1 MLYFLIFT
9 PTQEI
14 LRLCPPAIKV
24 DDAEEE
30 ELAEHPKESE
40 STFIRNEDQIEE
52 MKNDEFDQIA
62 NTIEEVTKEES
73 KPVID
78 NTIGEQQSLLTV
90 EPVPQIRYK
99 QGL

>member
-1 MLYFLIFT
+1 MIFT

-14 LRLCPPAIKV
+14 LRLCPPTIKV

-40 STFIRNEDQIEE
+40 STFIRNENQIEE
-52 MKNDEFDQIA
+52 MKTDESDQITK
-62 NTIEEVTKEES
+62 TIEEITKEES
-73 KPVID
+73 KPMID

-90 EPVPQIRYK
+90 VSEPQIRYE